1 MYPQKNVSFDRHGD
15 KLEVTIRDSSFKK
28 TFQKEVNTGSRKELE
43 GLLKDLKA
51 KGVDLI
57 GLIRKR
63 MINDDGWF
71 D

>member
-1 MYPQKNVSFDRHGD
+1 MPKKHISFDRNGD
-15 KLEVTIRDSSFKK
+15 KLEVIIRDSSFKK
-28 TFQKEVNTGSRKELE
+28 IFQTEVNTGNRKELE

-57 GLIRKR
+57 ELIRKR
-63 MINDDGWF
+63 MVDDSGWF

>member
-1 MYPQKNVSFDRHGD
+1 MQVSTYSHGD
-15 KLEVTIRDSSFKK
+15 ELEVIIRDTSFKK
-28 TFQKEVNTGSRKELE
+28 IFQKKVNTGNKKELE

-57 GLIRKR
+57 GLIRKK
-63 MINDDGWF
+63 MISDNGWF